1 MTETI
6 LAAAVA
12 IITAPLSALLTA
24 IFLRSKHNAEVDKLR
39 AEVKQTLADV
49 RGRELDNGVFGLHA
63 LVAASGIDYMAAY
76 GVVACRAVGDFPRIY
91 PCVLAEVKQPLADVR
106 GRELDNDKKAIQM
119 IMELVVEPLR
129 KDMVQLQE
137 KVDTLTNAIE
147 KVNSCPHADNCP
159 VTPPLRQGLFQSF
172 SGVVTVLCLSL

>member
-12 IITAPLSALLTA
+12 IITAPLSAMLTA

-39 AEVKQTLADV
+39 AEVKQT
-49 RGRELDNGVFGLHA
+49 
-63 LVAASGIDYMAAY
+63 
-76 GVVACRAVGDFPRIY
+76 
-91 PCVLAEVKQPLADVR
+91 LADVR

-159 VTPPLRQGLFQSF
+159 VSHELRRPKKDGAGAALSNSLVVVADNHGGKPPGGQRGNQHGAASE
-172 SGVVTVLCLSL
+172 

>member
-24 IFLRSKHNAEVDKLR
+24 IFLRSKHKAEVEQLR
-39 AEVKQTLADV
+39 AEVKKT
-49 RGRELDNGVFGLHA
+49 
-63 LVAASGIDYMAAY
+63 
-76 GVVACRAVGDFPRIY
+76 
-91 PCVLAEVKQPLADVR
+91 LADVR
-106 GRELDNDKKAIQM
+106 GRELDNDKKAIEM

-129 KDMVQLQE
+129 KNMIQLQE

-147 KVNSCPHADNCP
+147 KINSCPHADDCP
-159 VTPPLRQGLFQSF
+159 VSHELRRAKKSDVGAAVTNALVAVRNDIGRDPPAGQRGDAHGAASE
-172 SGVVTVLCLSL
+172 

>member
-24 IFLRSKHNAEVDKLR
+24 IFLRSRHNAEVDKLR
-39 AEVKQTLADV
+39 AEVKQT
-49 RGRELDNGVFGLHA
+49 
-63 LVAASGIDYMAAY
+63 
-76 GVVACRAVGDFPRIY
+76 
-91 PCVLAEVKQPLADVR
+91 LADVR

-159 VTPPLRQGLFQSF
+159 VSHELRRAKKDDAGAAVGNSLVCIPDDHSGHPPGGQRGNPGGAASE
-172 SGVVTVLCLSL
+172 

>member
-39 AEVKQTLADV
+39 AEVKQT
-49 RGRELDNGVFGLHA
+49 
-63 LVAASGIDYMAAY
+63 
-76 GVVACRAVGDFPRIY
+76 
-91 PCVLAEVKQPLADVR
+91 LADVR

-159 VTPPLRQGLFQSF
+159 VSHELRRAKKDDAGAAGTNALVAVADGHGGEPPVGQRGNQHGAASE
-172 SGVVTVLCLSL
+172 

>member
-6 LAAAVA
+6 LAGIVA

-24 IFLRSKHNAEVDKLR
+24 VFLRSKHTAEVDKLR

-49 RGRELDNGVFGLHA
+49 RGRELDN
-63 LVAASGIDYMAAY
+63 
-76 GVVACRAVGDFPRIY
+76 
-91 PCVLAEVKQPLADVR
+91 
-106 GRELDNDKKAIQM
+106 DKKAIEM

-129 KDMVQLQE
+129 KDMLQLQE
-137 KVDTLTNAIE
+137 KVDILTNAIE

-159 VTPPLRQGLFQSF
+159 VSHELRHPAKGGGGEPHGGAIVPLAAGAGE
-172 SGVVTVLCLSL
+172 GVH

>member
-6 LAAAVA
+6 LAGLVA

-24 IFLRSKHNAEVDKLR
+24 IFLRSKHNAEVEKLR

-49 RGRELDNGVFGLHA
+49 RG
-63 LVAASGIDYMAAY
+63 
-76 GVVACRAVGDFPRIY
+76 
-91 PCVLAEVKQPLADVR
+91 Q
-106 GRELDNDKKAIQM
+106 ELDNDKKAIQL

-129 KDMVQLQE
+129 ADMLRLQN

-147 KVNSCPHADNCP
+147 KINSCPHADNCP
-159 VTPPLRQGLFQSF
+159 VSHELRHPKKDNVGDAHTTAL
-172 SGVVTVLCLSL
+172 VSLAGNTADPAP

>member
-39 AEVKQTLADV
+39 AEVKQT
-49 RGRELDNGVFGLHA
+49 
-63 LVAASGIDYMAAY
+63 
-76 GVVACRAVGDFPRIY
+76 
-91 PCVLAEVKQPLADVR
+91 LADVR

-159 VTPPLRQGLFQSF
+159 VSHELRHAKKDDAGAAGTNALVAVADGHGGEPPGGQRGNQHGAASE
-172 SGVVTVLCLSL
+172 